1 MEQEILF
8 KAKNETLS
16 LIKVE
21 AEKHLLSI
29 QNTEDVITNKSN
41 NLIQILLPILIVLFG
56 VLVNSISSGKFD
68 WKFQLSLLIS
78 ILLSFVVY
86 TLYENILPVK
96 SVIQGS
102 EPKQLIQS
110 DMIFG
115 EQLKDDRNILVNRIF
130 SLQKA
135 INYSANSHSIRY
147 KRFKKGNKFLFL
159 GLLIIFI
166 LFALFQVFVL
176 FQDKC

>member
-1 MEQEILF
+1 MKQEILF
-8 KAKNETLS
+8 KAKNETLL
-16 LIKVE
+16 LIKDE
-21 AEKHLLSI
+21 AEKNLLSI

-41 NLIQILLPILIVLFG
+41 SLIQILLPILIVLFG
-56 VLVNSISSGKFD
+56 VLVNSISSDKFD
-68 WKFQLSLLIS
+68 WKFQLSLLVS
-78 ILLSFVVY
+78 VLLGFVVY

-102 EPKQLIQS
+102 EPKQLIQP

-115 EQLKDDRNILVNRIF
+115 EQLKDDRNILVNRIY

-166 LFALFQVFVL
+166 LFSLFQCFLL
-176 FQDKC
+176 FQDKY

>member
-8 KAKNETLS
+8 KAKNETLL
-16 LIKVE
+16 LIKDE
-21 AEKHLLSI
+21 AEKNLLSI

-56 VLVNSISSGKFD
+56 VLISSISSADFG

-78 ILLSFVVY
+78 VLLCFVVY

-115 EQLKDDRNILVNRIF
+115 DKLKDDRNILVNRIF

-135 INYSANSHSIRY
+135 INYSTNSHSIRY
-147 KRFKKGNKFLFL
+147 KRFIKGNKLLLL

-166 LFALFQVFVL
+166 LFSLFQGFLL